1 MILLVTNNIN
11 LGRSFQKDLIQEG
24 FKVSLIKDYKK
35 VIPFLLK
42 NPDYQMLILDMES
55 QDDKTT
61 EIFGKLKKYPEL
73 QYIPVICIIKKE
85 MLVEQLIAFELGA
98 DEFIFFPYTTT
109 ELQLKIRS
117 IHRLLDLQNQLHEKE
132 SILNSLRHTQS
143 ILVTLSHY
151 INNSLTP
158 LYSMVQVMD
167 KNNPDDAD
175 RLMEFSR
182 RTVDFIKKV
191 LLTLN
196 NLIQSGELKVVQDG
210 IYKNLMLDIEKELK
224 NLQKK

>member
-1 MILLVTNNIN
+1 MILLVTKNIN
-11 LGRSFQKDLIQEG
+11 LGRSFQKDLNQEG
-24 FKVSLIKDYKK
+24 FKVSLIKEHDK
-35 VIPFLLK
+35 VIQFLLK
-42 NPDYQMLILDMES
+42 NPDHQMLTLDLES
-55 QDDKTT
+55 LDDKTT
-61 EIFGKLKKYPEL
+61 EIIGKLKKYPEL

-85 MLVEQLIAFELGA
+85 MLVKQLMAFELGA
-98 DEFIFFPYTTT
+98 DEFIFSPYTTT

-117 IHRLLDLQNQLHEKE
+117 IHRLLDLQNQLLEKE
-132 SILNSLRHTQS
+132 SLLNSLRQTQS

-167 KNNPDDAD
+167 KNNPDDAE
-175 RLMEFSR
+175 RLMKFSR

-196 NLIQSGELKVVQDG
+196 NLIQSGELKVVQEG